1 MSSLF
6 SIESEAAA
14 RSLSILLQRNR
25 L

>member
-1 MSSLF
+1 MSCLF
-6 SIESEAAA
+6 VVEAVPPE